1 MKQIYQ
7 IGRVDRLKNLAW
19 ILCIAILIYGCQ
31 QDEKPVKVDLS
42 KKEQIILSDERDVIT
57 YAYLPQYSHKVSYT
71 RHHPLVMYLKTRT
84 GLNIKQIFPDTFN
97 QHMKMVDQKKID
109 ISFSNPFIYVKIAHR
124 YDARAFARVV
134 EVLGKD
140 RFRGQIICRKDNK
153 QLKTIKDCRDKTW
166 IAVDSSSAGGY
177 LYPLGHFIDNG
188 LRKDDFREIAFAP
201 GPGGKQEKVILTVFA
216 GKYDIGTIREGAL
229 TVASGIIDI
238 GKLRILSVTD
248 PYPGWVYAARNGL
261 DQRIVDKIK
270 EALIMLDFN
279 NRSHREILE
288 RAHFVD
294 VIEAADSDFDSIR
307 QLSDKLGIKL

>member
-1 MKQIYQ
+1 
-7 IGRVDRLKNLAW
+7 LKTLIW
-19 ILCIAILIYGCQ
+19 ILCIALLVFGCQ
-31 QDEKPVKVDLS
+31 QEEKPVKVDLNN
-42 KKEQIILSDERDVIT
+42 KEHIILSDEKDVIT

-71 RHHPLVMYLKTRT
+71 RHHSLILYLKTQT

-97 QHMKMVDQKKID
+97 QHMKMVDQNKID
-109 ISFSNPFIYVKIAHR
+109 ISFSNPFIYVKIAKR
-124 YDARAFARVV
+124 YDAKAFARIV

-140 RFRGQIICRKDNK
+140 WFRGQIICRKDNE
-153 QLKTIKDCRDKTW
+153 QLKTVADCRDKTW

-188 LRKDDFREIAFAP
+188 LRKEDFREIAFAP
-201 GPGGKQEKVILTVFA
+201 GPGGKQEKVILSVFA

-229 TVASGIIDI
+229 SVAANIVDTD
-238 GKLRILSVTD
+238 KLRILAVTD

-270 EALIMLDFN
+270 EALLMLDFN
-279 NRSHREILE
+279 NSDHWEILE

-294 VIEAADSDFDSIR
+294 VIEASDSDFDSIR
-307 QLSDKLGIKL
+307 QLSDKLGIEL